1 MSLVFDRERVG
12 AWAAARIPY
21 VDTWGAWYQAI
32 GLERDG
38 EIVAACVYTDQIGTG
53 ITMNVAIDC
62 GGKWMTREALR
73 AVFRYP
79 FRQLG
84 CRRVTALIAAHN
96 AASRRITEKLG
107 FRQEGVLRAAVPG
120 DDLIV
125 YGMLR
130 EECKLA

>member
-1 MSLVFDRERVG
+1 MLLLADKERVG
-12 AWAAARIPY
+12 AWAAERIPG
-21 VDTWGAWYQAI
+21 VDTWGDWYEAI
-32 GLERDG
+32 GLEHDG
-38 EIVAACVYTDQIGTG
+38 KIVAAAVYTDHIGAG

-62 GGKWMTREALR
+62 GGRWMTKEALR

-84 CRRVTALIAAHN
+84 CRRVTALIASRN

-107 FRQEGVLRAAVPG
+107 FHQEGVMRAG
-120 DDLIV
+120 LEDDDLIV

-130 EECKLA
+130 EECRLA